1 MKCLKSLLWRGV
13 FSIALL
19 VAVSTN
25 ANSQT
30 GCTDSNACNFDPGA
44 VTDDGSCAYTG
55 IFIPVNVGDGPA
67 IEACAAPVGYYFADQ
82 ACVASVVA
90 SDPFCIDPAGSWD
103 NLCEEAYNSCLGC
116 VDPAFYIP
124 YNIGTGPAVE
134 VCDGFEPAGYYA
146 PDQAC
151 LESVLGSD
159 DYCMTVEWDD
169 LCQNDLDQCTLGCF
183 ADWHIPIV
191 AADGPAVRDC
201 GPPAG
206 YWTPDQDCVEFT
218 IAADPFCV
226 ETSWDIFCQNDYNTC
241 ALGCAGAEWYVP
253 FDVGSGPAQ
262 LACPGSE
269 PFGYYAPDQ
278 ACIETVLLADNTCIS
293 DTWDADCQTELNL
306 CTVGCAEPS
315 WYIPYEVGSGPAT
328 FACFAPGGYYEA
340 DQSCVIDVIENNPAC
355 VSGVWDLAC
364 QQSYNSCTLGCAF
377 AQWYIP
383 LEVSSGP
390 AVFACFQPAGYW
402 TPDQACVTQV
412 IADDPFCTETEWD
425 ILCQNAYTN
434 CSVGCSDAQWY
445 IPTSAGVG
453 PAVLEC
459 APPPGYELPA
469 SPICFFEVVAAD
481 PFCIQIEWDQV
492 CIDAYDDCTSG
503 CTYEFACNYS
513 PGALFD
519 DGSCGQQGCTDLNA
533 VNFNPSA
540 VCDDG
545 SCVLQN
551 ECPADFDNNNTV
563 NAADLLQFLTFFGN
577 TCE

>member
-134 VCDGFEPAGYYA
+134 VCDGSEPAGYYA

-218 IAADPFCV
+218 IAA
-226 ETSWDIFCQNDYNTC
+226 
-241 ALGCAGAEWYVP
+241 
-253 FDVGSGPAQ
+253 
-262 LACPGSE
+262 
-269 PFGYYAPDQ
+269 
-278 ACIETVLLADNTCIS
+278 
-293 DTWDADCQTELNL
+293 
-306 CTVGCAEPS
+306 
-315 WYIPYEVGSGPAT
+315 
-328 FACFAPGGYYEA
+328 
-340 DQSCVIDVIENNPAC
+340 
-355 VSGVWDLAC
+355 
-364 QQSYNSCTLGCAF
+364 
-377 AQWYIP
+377 
-383 LEVSSGP
+383 
-390 AVFACFQPAGYW
+390 
-402 TPDQACVTQV
+402 
-412 IADDPFCTETEWD
+412 DPFCTETEWD